1 MRFSLCLAQQN
12 SKNRNCGSHGF
23 AVVPPLVCGTVS
35 MQCGTQTVGV
45 WGTGCV
51 SHLFQAAAQ
60 YPRACSTAVS
70 MLSPQ
75 AIHAGTAFL
84 THQSLPETPFQLCS
98 LTNILQF
105 FFCHVCRI
113 CYAVLI
119 ASIIEGKLQWLV
131 FVLSSPF
138 TPPS

>member
-12 SKNRNCGSHGF
+12 SGNHNCAFSGF
-23 AVVPPLVCGTVS
+23 AVVSPLVCGTVS
-35 MQCGTQTVGV
+35 MLCGTQTVDV

-60 YPRACSTAVS
+60 YLHACSIATS
-70 MLSPQ
+70 MLFHQ

-84 THQSLPETPFQLCS
+84 THQSLPETPFQLYS

-105 FFCHVCRI
+105 FYCHVRRI

-119 ASIIEGKLQWLV
+119 APIIEGKLQ
-131 FVLSSPF
+131 
-138 TPPS
+138 